1 MKTCAN
7 SSFYLKIYTAQFFLI
22 SSKYF
27 LDPKT
32 LSKNCLTK
40 EHEEIS
46 AKKNFTF
53 SILLFP
59 VWKLILSASII
70 SFNSFVRIF
79 LFSLS
84 FLLQFSQIFIFPWSL
99 YNLVVFI
106 AKLPDENLVLVVAS
120 LLLKLFKFRF
130 YSFLKDF
137 LCLWKKLF
145 FLKYVGVWIQKLL
158 ALFGGKLMFIFRSF
172 LINFISR
179 YISFLSISFLLS
191 SVTIDPFWFS
201 VTVIIKQ
208 RDHEDKILFCM

>member
-106 AKLPDENLVLVVAS
+106 AMLPDENLVLVVAS

-130 YSFLKDF
+130 YSFLKNF
-137 LCLWKKLF
+137 LCVKK
-145 FLKYVGVWIQKLL
+145 V
-158 ALFGGKLMFIFRSF
+158 
-172 LINFISR
+172 
-179 YISFLSISFLLS
+179 
-191 SVTIDPFWFS
+191 
-201 VTVIIKQ
+201 
-208 RDHEDKILFCM
+208 ILFKVCRSLDTEVFSSLWGKTYVYF